1 MIIKKY
7 KIMSKLLNVYFK
19 PIYFFILSGFIF
31 GSINIPAQSKINKFA
46 SADSIIETAIYDTS
60 FPGAVLLVQMNGK
73 IVHQKAYG
81 HYTYDPASGN
91 ISLNT
96 MFDMASCT
104 KVVATTTAAMI
115 CYDRGLFKIDDKV
128 SEYLPQFGKNGKENI
143 TIRNLLVH
151 DSGLAPDIK
160 SYKIYNPNE
169 NKTDEIM
176 NEIYN
181 DSLSYP
187 TGTES
192 IYSDL
197 NFIVL
202 GKIIEKVTGL
212 PLDKFCYKNIF
223 KPLKMKSTMFNP
235 PSSLINIIAP
245 TEIDN
250 YWRFRLI
257 RGTVHDETSQ
267 LLGGV
272 AGHAGLFSTAGDIAK
287 LMQMLLQKG
296 RYKGKKYI
304 RKSTVEM
311 FTKKQSDLSS
321 RALGWDTKS
330 PEYSSAGHLFSS
342 ISYGHTGFT
351 GTSIWVDPVRNLFIV
366 FLTNRV
372 YPTRNNLKI
381 LKVRPLVHDA
391 IMQSL
396 NF

>member
-1 MIIKKY
+1 MF
-7 KIMSKLLNVYFK
+7 KLFRTYFK
-19 PIYFFILSGFIF
+19 KSYSFFLLGFIF
-31 GSINIPAQSKINKFA
+31 CSINIPAQSKINKFA
-46 SADSIIETAIYDTS
+46 SVDSVIENAISDSS

-73 IVHQKAYG
+73 IILRRAYG

-91 ISLNT
+91 IRLNT
-96 MFDMASCT
+96 MFDLASCT
-104 KVVATTTAAMI
+104 KVVATTTATMM
-115 CYDRGLFKIDDKV
+115 CYDRGLFKLDDKV
-128 SEYLPQFGKNGKENI
+128 SEYLPQFGKNGKQNI

-169 NKTDEIM
+169 NKTNKIM

-187 TGTES
+187 TGTKS
-192 IYSDL
+192 VYSDL

-202 GKIIEKVTGL
+202 GKIIEKVTGV

-235 PSSLINIIAP
+235 PSSLIYRIAP

-257 RGTVHDETSQ
+257 RGTVHDETAQ

-272 AGHAGLFSTAGDIAK
+272 AGHAGLFSTTGDIAK

-296 RYKGKKYI
+296 RYKGKNYI

-342 ISYGHTGFT
+342 LSYGHTGFT
-351 GTSIWVDPVRNLFIV
+351 GTSIWVDPVRNLFVI

>member
-1 MIIKKY
+1 M
-7 KIMSKLLNVYFK
+7 L
-19 PIYFFILSGFIF
+19 
-31 GSINIPAQSKINKFA
+31 GSINIPAQSKNNNFA
-46 SADSIIETAIYDTS
+46 DVDNIIETAISDSS

-73 IVHQKAYG
+73 IIHEKAYG

-91 ISLNT
+91 ISLNS
-96 MFDMASCT
+96 MFDLASCT

-115 CYDRGLFKIDDKV
+115 CFDRGLFNIDDKV
-128 SEYLPQFGKNGKENI
+128 SEFLPQFAKNGKENI
-143 TIRNLLVH
+143 TIKNLLVH
-151 DSGLAPDIK
+151 DSGLPPDIK

-169 NKTDEIM
+169 NKTNEIM

-187 TGTES
+187 TGTKS
-192 IYSDL
+192 VYSDL
-197 NFIVL
+197 NFIIL
-202 GKIIEKVTGL
+202 GKIIEKVTGVS
-212 PLDKFCYKNIF
+212 LDKFCYKNIF

-235 PSSLINIIAP
+235 PSSLMNRIVP

-257 RGTVHDETSQ
+257 RGTVHDETAQ

-287 LMQMLLQKG
+287 LLQMLLQKG
-296 RYKGKKYI
+296 RYKGRNYI
-304 RKSTVEM
+304 KKSTVEM
-311 FTKKQSDLSS
+311 FTKKQSDISS

-342 ISYGHTGFT
+342 LSYGHTGFT
-351 GTSIWVDPVRNLFIV
+351 GTSIWVDPVRKLFV
-366 FLTNRV
+366 VLLTNRV
-372 YPTRNNLKI
+372 YPTRDNLKI

-391 IMQSL
+391 IIQSIS
-396 NF
+396 F